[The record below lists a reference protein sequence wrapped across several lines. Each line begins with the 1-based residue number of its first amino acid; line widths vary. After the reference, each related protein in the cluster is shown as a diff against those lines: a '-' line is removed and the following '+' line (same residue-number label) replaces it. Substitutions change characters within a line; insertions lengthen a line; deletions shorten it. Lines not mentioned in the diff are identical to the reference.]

1 VNAPAVST
9 ECACLSCGEGAR
21 RNTPKDRPF
30 EFGGSKRTSLVMTRR
45 HPRVSPTRA
54 ALFSAIIS
62 RAQCLSFVITFERLQ
77 DLSMKAVQPALG
89 IPVIIPVYDIAAL
102 IVAEA

>member
-1 VNAPAVST
+1 VRLIWCQYVVGSEACEVSELIIGGQVPPLAPAGSSGLSGVSLT
-9 ECACLSCGEGAR
+9 IHA
-21 RNTPKDRPF
+21 
-30 EFGGSKRTSLVMTRR
+30 LV
-45 HPRVSPTRA
+45 V
-54 ALFSAIIS
+54 S

-77 DLSMKAVQPALG
+77 NLPMKAVQPALG